1 MVYFPI
7 RIIIIFVIV
16 TAYTIG
22 DGEGHGITATGIPAQ
37 GNIVAVGPS
46 LLGTFVFIPS
56 IGWRAGLDRG
66 GCVVDIGDEDKGKC
80 SHVTHLDVL
89 MESQEEAIS
98 FGRQVLP
105 VMFIQFGYNRVSR
118 DKYKRSKE

>member
-1 MVYFPI
+1 MLYFPL
-7 RIIIIFVIV
+7 RIIIILVIV
-16 TAYTIG
+16 TAYTI
-22 DGEGHGITATGIPAQ
+22 DEGEGYGITATGIPAQ

-66 GCVVDIGDEDKGKC
+66 GCVVDIGDTDKGKC

-89 MESQEEAIS
+89 METKEEALA

-105 VMFIQFGYNRVSR
+105 VMVLSFGYPRVQR
-118 DKYKRSKE
+118 EKYKKE